1 MPLLT
6 RRRFMMASAG
16 AALGAAGFGSWA
28 FALEPGYMLDVTTY
42 DLNPEGWPAGLRLK
56 AVVIADVHACEPWMS
71 AERIRHICEV
81 ANALQPDVVF
91 LLGDYQAGMRMVTAP
106 VYPEQWGEAMSV
118 LKAPLGVYGVLGNHD
133 IWHGV
138 LPGVKGDEGAT
149 VTRALQHASVR
160 VLDNDAVRLTKNGA
174 SFWVI
179 GLADQMYGW
188 DRTRRGWIGRDDLD
202 GALARVTDDAPVI
215 VLAHEPYIF
224 PRVPRR
230 VTLTL
235 CGHTHGGQVM
245 LPVIGNPLLLRRIKA
260 EYAYGHVIEDGR
272 HMIVSAGLGTS
283 IVPARFMRP
292 PEIVQ
297 INLGSDAIA

>member
-6 RRRFMMASAG
+6 RRNFMLTGAASLAGVAG
-16 AALGAAGFGSWA
+16 AGSWA
-28 FALEPGYMLDVTTY
+28 FALEPGFMLKVTNY
-42 DLNPEGWPAGLRLK
+42 DLDPAGWPAGLRLK
-56 AVVIADVHACEPWMS
+56 VVVIADIHACEPWMS
-71 AERIRHICEV
+71 TERIRHICDV
-81 ANALQPDVVF
+81 ANALQPDVIV

-106 VYPEQWGEAMSV
+106 VYPDEWGEAMSV
-118 LKAPLGVYGVLGNHD
+118 LAAPLGVFGVLGNHD

-149 VTRALQHASVR
+149 VTRTLAHAGVR
-160 VLDNDAVRLTKNGA
+160 VLDNDAVRVSKDGRGVWIA
-174 SFWVI
+174 
-179 GLADQMYGW
+179 GLADQMYDW
-188 DRTRRGWIGRDDLD
+188 DRANRKWIGRDDID
-202 GALARVTDDAPVI
+202 GTLKRVTDDAPVI
-215 VLAHEPYIF
+215 LLAHEPFIF
-224 PRVPRR
+224 QRVPAR

-245 LPVIGNPLLLRRIKA
+245 LPFIGNPLLMRRVRA
-260 EYAYGHVIEDGR
+260 GHAYGHVIEDGR

-297 INLGSDAIA
+297 INLGTKAIA